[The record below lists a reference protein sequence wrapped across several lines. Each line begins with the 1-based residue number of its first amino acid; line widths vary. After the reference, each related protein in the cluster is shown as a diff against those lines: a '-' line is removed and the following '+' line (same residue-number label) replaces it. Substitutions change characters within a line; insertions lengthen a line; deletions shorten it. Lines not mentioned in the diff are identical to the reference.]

1 MQMNKRYAIEKEREV
16 PMLKSEREKEKERER
31 ERYQCKW
38 IRDMPLKK
46 REKYQC

>member
-16 PMLKSEREKEKERER
+16 PMLKSEREKERER